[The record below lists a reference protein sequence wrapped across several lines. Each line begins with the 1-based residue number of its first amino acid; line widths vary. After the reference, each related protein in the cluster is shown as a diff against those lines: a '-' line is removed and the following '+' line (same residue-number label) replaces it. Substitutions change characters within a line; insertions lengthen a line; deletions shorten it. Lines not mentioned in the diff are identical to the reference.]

1 LSELELA
8 YRRCFPVIREKCRRM
23 LGDAGAADDV
33 AQETF
38 MRLWKSRFV
47 DADPRTLAAWVYR
60 TSTRLAIDQLRER
73 ARRAGEGGVAEEMA
87 AAAPN
92 LDDAL
97 ATRQMLER
105 LAAVLPRQE
114 LEIALLHRLD
124 ELTQQEIAT
133 VAEVSARTVRRCLQR
148 LDQRLETLRKE
159 IVR

>member
-1 LSELELA
+1 
-8 YRRCFPVIREKCRRM
+8 M

-38 MRLWKSRFV
+38 MKLWKSRFV

-73 ARRAGEGGVAEEMA
+73 ARRPGEGVADEMA
-87 AAAPN
+87 SAAPRP
-92 LDDAL
+92 DDAL
-97 ATRQMLER
+97 AMRQILER

-124 ELTQQEIAT
+124 ELTQQEIAS
-133 VAEVSARTVRRCLQR
+133 VAKVSARTVRRCLRR
-148 LDQRLETLRKE
+148 LEQRLEMLRKE
-159 IVR
+159 IIR

>member
-1 LSELELA
+1 
-8 YRRCFPVIREKCRRM
+8 
-23 LGDAGAADDV
+23 
-33 AQETF
+33 
-38 MRLWKSRFV
+38 
-47 DADPRTLAAWVYR
+47 
-60 TSTRLAIDQLRER
+60 
-73 ARRAGEGGVAEEMA
+73 MA
-87 AAAPN
+87 AVAPN